1 MFLLAAVAAIC
12 HAGIDRFPPRPS
24 RKNGAAVE
32 PVWDRGTVIPGAGAG
47 LVLDID
53 IFGDKMGVVEADGW
67 NGGFEEEEEED
78 NGGSGLV
85 LFVLV
90 PFADGTDV
98 VDEAPTRL
106 PISIFKL
113 RSSVPSSLTRSSPW
127 AFQPSSA
134 FGIISRSPRTSSP
147 SLLDSSSLR
156 PFAALSSSTTEFIS
170 SRAES
175 SFSCRCVSAS
185 LRAAVSVLSCS
196 IRSNARANEA
206 SIEALSDSSCG
217 GVGGT
222 MRGVT

>member
-1 MFLLAAVAAIC
+1 MLALLLVDD
-12 HAGIDRFPPRPS
+12 AG
-24 RKNGAAVE
+24 
-32 PVWDRGTVIPGAGAG
+32 
-47 LVLDID
+47 
-53 IFGDKMGVVEADGW
+53 
-67 NGGFEEEEEED
+67 
-78 NGGSGLV
+78 
-85 LFVLV
+85 
-90 PFADGTDV
+90 V
-98 VDEAPTRL
+98 VDEVLPTRL
-106 PISIFKL
+106 PISNFKL

-170 SRAES
+170 SKAES
-175 SFSCRCVSAS
+175 SFSCRCISAS

-196 IRSNARANEA
+196 IRLNARVKEA

-222 MRGVT
+222 IRGAT